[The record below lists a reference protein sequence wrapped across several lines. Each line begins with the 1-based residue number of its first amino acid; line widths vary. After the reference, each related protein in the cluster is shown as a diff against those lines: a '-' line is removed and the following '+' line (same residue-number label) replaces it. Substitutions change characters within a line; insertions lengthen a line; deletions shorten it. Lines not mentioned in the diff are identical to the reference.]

1 MAERVA
7 MTCVTV
13 VAESLLEQRLV
24 DDLRR
29 CGALGWTITPAR
41 GAGSAH
47 RMVSEFEGGN
57 VRIEVLASRDVVE
70 RIWQLL
76 ESDYFTHYSVVA
88 WASEVEVLRGDHFVQ

>member
-1 MAERVA
+1 
-7 MTCVTV
+7 MTCVTI
-13 VAESLLEQRLV
+13 VAEMVLEQRLL

-57 VRIEVLASRDVVE
+57 VRVEVLAPPEVVE
-70 RIWQLL
+70 RIWAVL
-76 ESDYFTHYSVVA
+76 EAEYFAHYSVIA
-88 WASEVEVLRGDHFVQ
+88 WSSEVQVARGEHFAD